1 MRRPVLGVD
10 VGSVSVAL
18 ALLSPARE
26 LLEWRYD
33 FHRGLIRETL
43 LRLLAELPLGELG
56 AVACTGSTP
65 RILRD
70 ADGFDSQLC
79 QLASARHLHAR
90 PGSLLVVGG
99 ERFGLFTFDEE
110 GGFQSLKA
118 NSSCAAG
125 TGSFLDQQA
134 RRLGLAGSA
143 ELGRKALAN
152 RGQVPAIASR
162 CSVFAKT
169 DLCHAQQAGY
179 SLEEI
184 CDGLCLGLARN
195 IADTVGGSRAG
206 REGAGLNRPAVFAGG
221 VSRNP
226 AVVRHL
232 EVLLGSPLSVDSCSH
247 LYGAMG
253 AALCRLENPEE
264 GEVRPPLLLE
274 AERPKSYFHPP
285 LSLRLSSYPD
295 FSRHSSRRFVP
306 RVVRD
311 ALPVEVDLYSPLG
324 GEGILGIDIGSTS
337 TKAVLIDRGRRVL
350 AGFYTRTAGRPLT
363 ALRAILEA
371 LEASAEEQGA
381 GLDLRA
387 VGTTGAGRKYVGQVI
402 GADLIMNEITA
413 HARAAC
419 ELDPE
424 TDTIIEIGGQDSKF
438 TTLRGGQVTFAQMNT
453 VCAAGTGSF
462 LEEQAARLGVSLEEY
477 SRRAE
482 GVPAP
487 LASDRCT
494 VFMERDINHY
504 LAGKYTVEEILAA
517 SLHAVRENYLL
528 KVASGALIGRKVCF
542 QGATAKNRALVA
554 VFEQRLGRPIFVS
567 EYCHLTGA
575 LGVALELAGKLPA
588 RSAFRG
594 IRLYEREIPVR
605 TENCTLCANRC
616 RLSLAEVLGETV
628 AYGFQCGR
636 DYGTPRFV
644 RRNSSAFDLLAE
656 RRRLLPRCAAP
667 PAAALAPRIGLP
679 AALQVFDELP
689 LWQRFFAGLGIETVS
704 SAGYAEGLASGKE
717 IAGAEFCAP
726 VTELHGHAR
735 HLAERCDAVFLPVY
749 LGPGRRGAR
758 GRAEELYCY
767 YTQFA
772 PAVVAVS
779 QDRGLAGKCL
789 LPLIDPR
796 RPGRTVR
803 ELCRVLQPLL
813 PRRLKAAEVA
823 ACYAR
828 ALKHQ
833 RSYAAALRDVYR
845 RESDNGGDIRVILA
859 GRPYVVLSPAMNK
872 GIPELFASLG
882 VKAFFQDMVP
892 VESSPEARELLERIR
907 PLREAFHWHFAARI
921 LEVAAYCARTPGLYP
936 VLITSFKCSPDSFL
950 IEYFK
955 RLLDAHRKPYLIL
968 QIDEHASNVGYETR
982 IEAGVHSF
990 RNHFAG
996 QKAER
1001 AASAGPLRLPAVE
1014 RRVDGRTL
1022 LLPNW
1027 DALSMPLLAAAMQ
1040 RRGIDARVLEETE
1053 LAIQQAMRWNTG
1065 QCIPLNAIVQ
1075 DFVEYIER
1083 HGLDPERTAL
1093 WMPQVRWACNIP
1105 LFPYYIKSLLEHYG
1119 GGLERAR
1126 VFRGRFFN
1134 EDLSPLL
1141 ALETG
1146 LAFHFGGLLRRVGC
1160 RIRPYELQP
1169 GDTDRVIAEGER
1181 AFLAAFRGERS
1192 REEALA
1198 EVMGRFE
1205 AVARREGE
1213 RPKVA
1218 IFGDLYVRDN
1228 EVLNQALIRTI
1239 EEAGGE
1245 AVTTPFSDY
1254 LRITAESN
1262 FLKDRLQGDYLAW
1275 LQHRALLAA
1284 AGPLERRFYPHYRRY
1299 MHPPRSFHNPRLA
1312 EDLERFR
1319 VKLEQG
1325 GESYDNILKIVHLL
1339 RVEPDISLFVQ
1350 ANPAFCCPSLVTEA
1364 MAWHIERVT
1373 GVPVVTLTYDG
1384 TGGLKNDRLLPYLRY
1399 PRRSGGRANAD
1410 SFRYW
1415 P

>member
-18 ALLSPARE
+18 VLLSPARE
-26 LLEWRYD
+26 ILQSRYD
-33 FHRGLIRETL
+33 FHQGLIRETL
-43 LRLLAELPLGELG
+43 RKLLAELPLEGLG
-56 AVACTGSTP
+56 AVACTGSMP
-65 RILRD
+65 GLLR
-70 ADGFDSQLC
+70 AAEPFDSQLC
-79 QLASARHLHAR
+79 QLASARHLHGR

-99 ERFGLFTFDEE
+99 ERFGLFTFDPE
-110 GGFQSLKA
+110 GGFLSLKA

-152 RGQVPAIASR
+152 RGQTPAIASR

-195 IADTVGGSRAG
+195 IADTVGGSRG
-206 REGAGLNRPAVFAGG
+206 GSSGGGLNQPAVFAGG

-232 EVLLGSPLSVDSCSH
+232 EALLGSPLSVDACSH
-247 LYGAMG
+247 LYGALG
-253 AALCRLENPEE
+253 AALCRLESPEDGGVE
-264 GEVRPPLLLE
+264 LPLLLE
-274 AERPKSYFHPP
+274 TEAPKSYFHPP

-295 FSRHSSRRFVP
+295 FSRLSGRLFAP

-311 ALPVEVDLYSPLG
+311 SLPVEVDLYAPLG

-337 TKAVLIDRGRRVL
+337 TKAVLLALDRRVL

-371 LEASAEEQGA
+371 LQASAEEQDA
-381 GLDLRA
+381 GLKLRA
-387 VGTTGAGRKYVGQVI
+387 VGATGAGRKYVGQVI

-419 ELDPE
+419 ALNPQ

-438 TTLRGGQVTFAQMNT
+438 TVLRGGQVTFAQMNT

-482 GVPAP
+482 GVCSP

-504 LAGKYTVEEILAA
+504 LARKYTVEEILAA
-517 SLHAVRENYLL
+517 ALHAVRENYLL
-528 KVASGALIGRKVCF
+528 KVASSGLIGKTVCF

-554 VFEQRLGRPIFVS
+554 GFEQRLGRPIFVS
-567 EYCHLTGA
+567 QYCHLTGA
-575 LGVALELAGKLPA
+575 LGVALALAEELPA
-588 RSAFRG
+588 RSSFRG
-594 IRLYEREIPVR
+594 IRLYEEEIPVR
-605 TENCTLCANRC
+605 TEGCTLCANRC
-616 RLSLAEVLGETV
+616 RLSVAEVLGETV

-636 DYGTPRFV
+636 DYGTQRFV
-644 RRNSSAFDLLAE
+644 RRNPSAFDLLAE
-656 RRRLLPRCAAP
+656 RRRLASRSASPP
-667 PAAALAPRIGLP
+667 PASSVRIGLP
-679 AALQVFDELP
+679 AALQLFEELP
-689 LWQRFFAGLGIETVS
+689 LWERFFSELGIATLS
-704 SAGYAEGLASGKE
+704 SAGYAEGLAGGRE

-749 LGPGRRGAR
+749 LRSGDSGRVF
-758 GRAEELYCY
+758 CY

-772 PAVVAVS
+772 SAVVAVS
-779 QDRGLAGKCL
+779 QCRELAGKSL
-789 LPLIDPR
+789 LPLIDR
-796 RPGRTVR
+796 SRPGRTAR
-803 ELCRVLQPLL
+803 ELWKALRPLL
-813 PRRLKAAEVA
+813 PGRLSVAEVA
-823 ACYAR
+823 AGYAK
-828 ALKHQ
+828 AQEFQ
-833 RSYAAALRDVYR
+833 RSYAAGLQALYR
-845 RESDNGGDIRVILA
+845 RESCGGDIRVVLA

-872 GIPELFASLG
+872 GIPEMFASLG
-882 VKAFFQDMVP
+882 VKAFFQDMIP
-892 VESSPEARELLERIR
+892 AEASAEVGELLEEIR

-921 LEVAAYCARTPGLYP
+921 LEAAAYCARTPGVYP
-936 VLITSFKCSPDSFL
+936 VLVTSFKCSPDSFL

-955 RLLDAHRKPYLIL
+955 RLLDSHGKPYLIL
-968 QIDEHASNVGYETR
+968 QIDDHASNVGYETR

-990 RNHFAG
+990 RNHFAARA
-996 QKAER
+996 AER
-1001 AASAGPLRLPAVE
+1001 PVPPRRAAMRLPEVE
-1014 RRVDGRTL
+1014 RRLDGKTL

-1040 RRGIDARVLEETE
+1040 RRGIDARVLEESE
-1053 LAIQQAMRWNTG
+1053 LSIQKAMRWNTG

-1075 DFVEYIER
+1075 DFAEYVER
-1083 HGLDPERTAL
+1083 RGLDPERTAL
-1093 WMPQVRWACNIP
+1093 WMPQVGWACNIP

-1119 GGLERAR
+1119 QGLERAR
-1126 VFRGRFFN
+1126 VYRGRFFN
-1134 EDLSPLL
+1134 EELSPLL

-1146 LAFHFGGLLRRVGC
+1146 LAFHFGGLLRRAGC
-1160 RIRPYELQP
+1160 RLRPYELAA
-1169 GDTDRVIAEGER
+1169 GETDRAIGAGEQ
-1181 AFLAAFRGERS
+1181 AFLAAFRGERTL
-1192 REEALA
+1192 EGALA
-1198 EVMGRFE
+1198 EAMGLFE
-1205 AVARREGE
+1205 SVARREGQ

-1228 EVLNQALIRTI
+1228 EVLNQGLIRTI

-1245 AVTTPFSDY
+1245 VVTTPLSDY
-1254 LRITAESN
+1254 LRITAQSN
-1262 FLKDRLQGDYLAW
+1262 FLKDRLQGNLPAW
-1275 LQHRALLAA
+1275 LKHWALLAA
-1284 AGPLERRFYPHYRRY
+1284 SGPLERRFYPYYRRY
-1299 MHPPRSFHNPRLA
+1299 LPGAQSFRNPRLA

-1325 GESYDNILKIVHLL
+1325 GESYDNILKILHLL
-1339 RVEPDISLFVQ
+1339 RTVPDISLFVQ

-1364 MAWHIERVT
+1364 MAWHIEQVT

-1384 TGGLKNDRLLPYLRY
+1384 TGRFKNDRLLPYLRY
-1399 PRRSGGRANAD
+1399 PRRGR
-1410 SFRYW
+1410 SS
-1415 P
+1415 